1 MTNEDKP
8 LFRVGG
14 VYRNQRGDVTRIN
27 SVQCAA
33 SGFFH
38 GFFDGD
44 TAVEVS
50 VLNDDGTERW
60 QDGWRR
66 LSDGKYREADCP
78 IYNLIPGE
86 LELRDGQWVAAEEK
100 EEAQLDGAELI
111 RRWAEKERA
120 RLQKERA
127 ERLLAASSNEA
138 MVARDCT
145 EAACLYAEQRQEAER
160 VRATLSAPVS
170 TALPPLR
177 SLTLSTD
184 LEPASHQVRAA
195 FGSAEL
201 VR

>member
-14 VYRNQRGDVTRIN
+14 VYRDGFGDLNLLAQRDGEFAAVRILDDSN
-27 SVQCAA
+27 GADLGGGGLVRLA
-33 SGFFH
+33 
-38 GFFDGD
+38 DGRD
-44 TAVEVS
+44 SE
-50 VLNDDGTERW
+50 
-60 QDGWRR
+60 
-66 LSDGKYREADCP
+66 Y
-78 IYNLIPGE
+78 IYKPDAKWHLIPGE

-100 EEAQLDGAELI
+100 EEGQPDGAELI

-120 RLQKERA
+120 RLQMERA

-160 VRATLSAPVS
+160 VRAILSAPVS
-170 TALPPLR
+170 TAFPPLR
-177 SLTLSTD
+177 ALTLSTD

-195 FGSAEL
+195 FGSAYL
-201 VR
+201 KG